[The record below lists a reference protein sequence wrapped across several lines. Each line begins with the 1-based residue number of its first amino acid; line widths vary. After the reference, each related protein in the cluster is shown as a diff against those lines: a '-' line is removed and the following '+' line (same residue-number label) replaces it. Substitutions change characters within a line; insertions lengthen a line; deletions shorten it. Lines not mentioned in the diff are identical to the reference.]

1 MKSST
6 GKAIIVVSISLTILF
21 IIFLLNQLVQFSA
34 TVSTIHPLAGQSV
47 LVISLTLL
55 LVSVTVPVA
64 LFMLLPSP
72 MIAPKNP
79 TAKEQKRYLRSYK
92 KRLARNPALPEE
104 KRLAVRN
111 GGDETEVKTLVE
123 DALKELDRVAQERV
137 ERFGKRA
144 FYTTAIS
151 QNGALDAIF
160 MIALQAKMIW
170 DIAHVYNQRPTI
182 KDMSVLYSNVMGT
195 ALVASQLNDAEYVE
209 MLESSINT
217 AIGSGFSM
225 LPGTT
230 IVINSIL
237 NGASNTFLT
246 LRVGVITQRYCNAL
260 IRPERTLIR
269 NAAAKEASLRMGS
282 IVAAGA
288 MDVIKLMGQGIL
300 KRPFSFF
307 TLKKDK

>member
-6 GKAIIVVSISLTILF
+6 GKAIIVVSISLSILF

-34 TVSTIHPLAGQSV
+34 TVSSIHPLAGQSV

-55 LVSVTVPVA
+55 VVSVAVPAA

-72 MIAPKNP
+72 LIAPKDP
-79 TAKEQKRYLRSYK
+79 TEKELKKYLRSYQ
-92 KRLARNPALPEE
+92 KRLARNPALIGE
-104 KRLAVRN
+104 KRLALQN
-111 GGDETEVKTLVE
+111 GGGEAEVKTRVE
-123 DALKELDRVAQERV
+123 DALQELDKVAHERV
-137 ERFGKRA
+137 ERFAKRA

-151 QNGALDAIF
+151 QNGALDALF

-182 KDMSVLYSNVMGT
+182 KDMSALYTNVMGT
-195 ALVASQLNDAEYVE
+195 ALVATHLNDAEYVE

-217 AIGSGFSM
+217 AVGSGFSM

-269 NAAAKEASLRMGS
+269 NAAAKEASLRMGG
-282 IVAAGA
+282 IVATGA
-288 MDVIKLMGQGIL
+288 MDVFKLMGQGIL
-300 KRPFSFF
+300 KKPFSYF
-307 TLKKDK
+307 TKKK